1 MLISYPPEKL
11 IRVGG
16 RLLPRLNTDFNS
28 VTSLIQVFIE
38 VFYMVLVCTNTFL
51 KMDYLVICKVV
62 LELWNWVGI
71 TKREIGYR
79 ESISSSSNIYIF
91 IYKVL

>member
-38 VFYMVLVCTNTFL
+38 VFYMVLVGVFCLFVKCGWNFG
-51 KMDYLVICKVV
+51 IW
-62 LELWNWVGI
+62 LESQKIGWVMV
-71 TKREIGYR
+71 
-79 ESISSSSNIYIF
+79 
-91 IYKVL
+91 KVLIVVVVVYIIDI